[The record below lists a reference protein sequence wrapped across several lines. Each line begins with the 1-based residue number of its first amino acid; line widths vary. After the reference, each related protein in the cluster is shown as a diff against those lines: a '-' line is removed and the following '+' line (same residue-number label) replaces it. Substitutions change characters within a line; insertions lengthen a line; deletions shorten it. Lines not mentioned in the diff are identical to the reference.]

1 MSSDAGSIPAAS
13 KSWITDE
20 SYAVKLIIR
29 LMSFLLVLFGIA
41 APSTALFRQTPTLIL
56 AVEDLPSSARI
67 TLTSEV
73 PIRSSIE
80 KTDAYLLVRIRID
93 QPFRIQRQ
101 VFQSRFIDSIGW
113 SQGSDFYILNIKVLL
128 DEFSHSASA
137 LSDPHRLIIDIL
149 PPGGQAPPK
158 PDNASDE
165 GRPSFSGSEEDAA
178 PPPGE
183 RTLED
188 TATAAGRPRQSPEQA
203 HRTIVID
210 PGHGGLETGAVG
222 SLGSKEKDITLPLSR
237 MLKSIIERNLAYRV
251 VLTRDRD
258 VDVPLERRAAIAN
271 NERAFL
277 FISLHANGFQGRQAR
292 GAETFFLSLNAT
304 DEEARRLAY
313 LENNSSELEEIGAG
327 GEDDI
332 MMILWDMAQA
342 NYLKQSSQLAEL
354 IQNELN
360 TLGGTLN
367 RGVKQAPYKVLTGVA
382 CPAVLVEVAFLSNP
396 DEERKLVT
404 AGFQSAV
411 AQAIYSGLAKYIR
424 RLAQE

>member
-13 KSWITDE
+13 KTWITHE
-20 SYAVKLIIR
+20 STEVKAIIR
-29 LMSFLLVLFGIA
+29 LLSAFVIIFGFA
-41 APSTALFRQTPTLIL
+41 APSPVLFAQTPVLQL
-56 AVEDLPSSARI
+56 AVEDLPSSARV
-67 TLTSEV
+67 TLTSDA
-73 PIRSSIE
+73 PILSSIE

-101 VFQSRFIDSIGW
+101 VFQSRFIESIGW
-113 SQGSDFYILNIKVLL
+113 SQGSDFYILNIKTALV
-128 DEFSHSASA
+128 EFSHSATT
-137 LSDPHRLIIDIL
+137 LSDPHRLVIDIL
-149 PPGGQAPPK
+149 PPGVEPPMPDPGSVEARPSPPK
-158 PDNASDE
+158 ADD
-165 GRPSFSGSEEDAA
+165 DA
-178 PPPGE
+178 PPPPDGRMSE
-183 RTLED
+183 GNES
-188 TATAAGRPRQSPEQA
+188 AAARPRQFPSQQ

-222 SLGSKEKDITLPLSR
+222 SLGSREKDITLPLSQ

-277 FISLHANGFQGRQAR
+277 FISLHANGFQGREAR

-313 LENNSSELEEIGAG
+313 MENNPSDLEGIGG
-327 GEDDI
+327 GSEDDI
-332 MMILWDMAQA
+332 KMILWDMAQA

-354 IQNELN
+354 VQNELN

-396 DEERKLVT
+396 DEERKLRT
-404 AGFQSAV
+404 SEFQSAV